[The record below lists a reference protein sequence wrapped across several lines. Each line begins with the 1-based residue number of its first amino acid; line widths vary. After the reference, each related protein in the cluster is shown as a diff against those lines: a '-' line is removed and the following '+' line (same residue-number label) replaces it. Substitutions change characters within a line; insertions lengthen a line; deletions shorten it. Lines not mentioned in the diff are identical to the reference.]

1 LPEKNAAIAGR
12 KGIPVTP
19 APSKTRSKVRSKP
32 NREQLLQEL
41 AGLSNDARRQK
52 FFQQHRSLL
61 QPEVVSELA
70 VKVVEQVRVDV
81 PRALHLADAAIAISK
96 KLKSKESKAMALRAK
111 ANVLYVKGEH
121 AAAAD
126 HHEQAAAL
134 FEAAGEANQ
143 VARTL
148 SSSMQPLLLMG
159 EYNRAFA
166 AAERARKIFT
176 AEDDS
181 WRLARLDI
189 NLGNVYFRQDRF
201 EEALASYEH
210 AYQGLPPEKD
220 PEGIAAVLSNMAT
233 CYIFLNLFPKALD
246 SYARAR
252 QFCEEHGM
260 PLLVTQADYNIAYLH
275 FQRGEYSRAIEMLRA
290 TRVNANKIGDAYHQ
304 ALCNLD
310 LSELY
315 LELNLS
321 AEAAELSQQGYEG
334 FRKLAMGYETAKCLA
349 FSAMAAAQQR
359 HAFEGLKLYSESR
372 EIFVKEKNRAW
383 PSLIDLYRAL
393 AFFEEGRYFEARRYC
408 AQALKS
414 FLDLNWK
421 NKAVMARLL
430 LARIAMRTGETD
442 QAFQHASAALEKV
455 RELESPVLA
464 YETHLLFGNLHS
476 TKGDREHAYASYQK
490 ARQSLETLRG
500 NLRGEELKVAFIKN
514 RLEVYEN
521 LVELCLSRQNDQQS
535 DRHDGPNATEE
546 AFTYVEQ
553 AKSRSLM
560 DLFARPAPAFTE
572 KTPGQSELVRSIQDL
587 REELNW
593 YYNLIERE
601 QLQPEKQSPDRI
613 AALEKKAQR
622 HEKELVRILH
632 DATDADAAQAGL
644 QMPSHVPIA
653 TIRAAI
659 PKDTLLVEYFQVR
672 DRILLCLLGQ
682 ETLEI
687 VPVTLQPRI
696 AGLLRLLQFQLSKF
710 RLSPQYLETVH
721 DSLLQSTQ
729 AHLKEL
735 YDELIAPV
743 APKLQAKHLIFVPH
757 GLLHYVPFHA
767 LFDGTQHLIDRH
779 TVSYSPSASI
789 YALCQTR
796 TANSSGASLVFGIP
810 DPQAPAILDEV
821 QALTGVLDRA
831 ELFVGQNAT
840 VNALREKGPTSR
852 LIHIATHGRF
862 RQDNPMFSAIRMGDS
877 FLSLFDLYQ
886 LRLPVE
892 LITLSGC
899 STGLNV
905 VAAGDELIGLARGLL
920 HAGAQS
926 LILSLWDVHDTST
939 AEFMT
944 AFYRRVGTGESKAE
958 ALRSAMLQL
967 RTSYP
972 HCYQWAPFIL
982 VGKA

>member
-1 LPEKNAAIAGR
+1 MTRVRN
-12 KGIPVTP
+12 
-19 APSKTRSKVRSKP
+19 KTRSKIPSMPRSKP
-32 NREQLLQEL
+32 DREQLLQEL
-41 AGLSNDARRQK
+41 AGLTTDARRQK
-52 FFQQHRSLL
+52 FFAQHRSLL
-61 QPEVVSELA
+61 KPEVVSELA
-70 VKVVEQVRVDV
+70 AKVVEQVRVDV
-81 PRALHLADAAIAISK
+81 SRALHLADAAVAISER
-96 KLKSKESKAMALRAK
+96 LKSKESKATALRAK
-111 ANVLYVKGEH
+111 ANVFYVKGEH

-134 FEAAGEANQ
+134 FEAAGQPDQ

-148 SSSMQPLLLMG
+148 SSSIQPLILLS

-166 AAERARKIFT
+166 AEARARRIFT
-176 AEDDS
+176 SEGNS
-181 WRLARLDI
+181 LRLARLDI
-189 NLGNVYFRQDRF
+189 NLGNIYYRQDRF
-201 EEALASYEH
+201 EQALASYERAYH
-210 AYQGLPPEKD
+210 APPLQND
-220 PEGIAAVLSNMAT
+220 PEAIAAVLSNMAT
-233 CYIFLNLFPKALD
+233 CYISLHLFPKALD

-252 QFCEEHGM
+252 QCCEEHGM
-260 PLLVTQADYNIAYLH
+260 PLLVMQADYNIAYLY

-290 TRVNANKIGDAYHQ
+290 ARLNAKKIEDGYHL
-304 ALCNLD
+304 ALCSMD

-321 AEAAELSQQGYEG
+321 AEAADLSQQGYEG
-334 FRKLAMGYETAKCLA
+334 FGKLGLGYETAKSLA
-349 FSAMAAAQQR
+349 FSAMAAAQQG
-359 HAFEGLKLYSESR
+359 HAFEGLKLYSEAR

-408 AQALKS
+408 AQALEK
-414 FLDLNWK
+414 FLDLKWK
-421 NKAVMARLL
+421 NKAVMAQLL
-430 LARIAMRTGETD
+430 LARIAIQTEDPDR
-442 QAFQHASAALEKV
+442 AFQYATAALDQV
-455 RELESPVLA
+455 QELDSPVLT
-464 YETHLLFGNLHS
+464 YETHLLLGNLYS
-476 TKGDREHAYASYQK
+476 ARADREHAYASYQS

-521 LVELCLSRQNDQQS
+521 LVELCLSRQNDREN
-535 DRHDGPNATEE
+535 DRENDRQADRQNPVTAAEE

-572 KTPGQSELVRSIQDL
+572 KAPGQSDLVRSIQEL

-659 PKDTLLVEYFQVR
+659 PEDTLLVEYFQVR
-672 DRILLCLLGQ
+672 DRILLCLLGR

-687 VPVTLQPRI
+687 IPVTLHARV

-710 RLSPQYLETVH
+710 RLGPQYIEAVH

-743 APKLQAKHLIFVPH
+743 APRLKAKHLIFVPH

-767 LFDGTQHLIDRH
+767 LFDGSKHLIDRY

-789 YALCQTR
+789 YALCQR
-796 TANSSGASLVFGIP
+796 RPANSAGASLVFGIP

-821 QALTGVLDRA
+821 QALTGVLDQA

-840 VNALREKGPTSR
+840 VNVLREKGPASR

-926 LILSLWDVHDTST
+926 LILSLWDVHDQST

-944 AFYRRVGTGESKAE
+944 AFYRRLGTGESKAE

-967 RTSYP
+967 RASYP

>member
-1 LPEKNAAIAGR
+1 
-12 KGIPVTP
+12 VTP
-19 APSKTRSKVRSKP
+19 ARSKVRNKA
-32 NREQLLQEL
+32 NREQLLREL
-41 AGLSNDARRQK
+41 AGVTNDARRQK
-52 FFQQHRSLL
+52 FLQQHRSLL
-61 QPEVVSELA
+61 LPEVVSELA
-70 VKVVEQVRVDV
+70 EKVREQVRVDV
-81 PRALHLADAAIAISK
+81 PRALHLAEAAIAISQ
-96 KLKSKESKAMALRAK
+96 KLKNKESKATALRAK

-126 HHEQAAAL
+126 HHQQAAAL

-159 EYNRAFA
+159 EYNRALA
-166 AAERARKIFT
+166 AAERARRIFT
-176 AEDDS
+176 AEGDS

-189 NLGNVYFRQDRF
+189 NLGNVYYRQDRF
-201 EEALASYEH
+201 EEALASYER

-233 CYIFLNLFPKALD
+233 CYISLNMFPNALA

-275 FQRGEYSRAIEMLRA
+275 YLRGEYSRAIEMLRA
-290 TRVNANKIGDAYHQ
+290 TRVNADRIGDAYHQ

-321 AEAAELSQQGYEG
+321 AEAAELSEQGYEG
-334 FRKLAMGYETAKCLA
+334 FRKLGMGYEAAKSLA
-349 FSAMAAAQQR
+349 FSAMAAAQQG

-408 AQALKS
+408 AQALES
-414 FLDLNWK
+414 FLSLNWK
-421 NKAVMARLL
+421 NKAVMAQLL
-430 LARIAMRTGETD
+430 LARAAMRTGETD
-442 QAFQHASAALEKV
+442 QAFHHASAALDKV
-455 RELESPVLA
+455 LELESPVLT
-464 YETHLLFGNLHS
+464 YETHLLLGNLYS
-476 TKGDREHAYASYQK
+476 ARADREQAYTSYQS
-490 ARQSLETLRG
+490 ARHALETLRG
-500 NLRGEELKVAFIKN
+500 NLRGEELKVSFIKN

-521 LVELCLSRQNDQQS
+521 LVELCLARSNDP
-535 DRHDGPNATEE
+535 GAAEE

-601 QLQPEKQSPDRI
+601 QLQPEQQSPDRI

-659 PKDTLLVEYFQVR
+659 PEDTLLIEYFQVR
-672 DRILLCLLGQ
+672 DRILLCLLGR

-687 VPVTLQPRI
+687 VPVTLEPRI

-710 RLSPQYLETVH
+710 RLGPQYLETVH
-721 DSLLQSTQ
+721 DSLLQTTQ

-767 LFDGTQHLIDRH
+767 LFDGAQHLIDSY

-796 TANSSGASLVFGIP
+796 TANSSGPSLVFGIP

-821 QALTGVLDRA
+821 QALTGVLDHA
-831 ELFVGQNAT
+831 ELFLGQNAT
-840 VNALREKGPTSR
+840 VNVLREKGPASR

-926 LILSLWDVHDTST
+926 LVLSLWDVHDTST

-944 AFYRRVGTGESKAE
+944 AFYRRLGNGESKAE
-958 ALRSAMLQL
+958 ALRSAMLEL
-967 RTSYP
+967 RASYP

>member
-1 LPEKNAAIAGR
+1 
-12 KGIPVTP
+12 VTRVRSK
-19 APSKTRSKVRSKP
+19 ARSKTRSKP
-32 NREQLLQEL
+32 NRGQLLQEL
-41 AGLSNDARRQK
+41 ASLPNDARRQK

-70 VKVVEQVRVDV
+70 EKVREQVRVDV
-81 PRALHLADAAIAISK
+81 SRALHLADAAIAISQ
-96 KLKSKESKAMALRAK
+96 KLKHKESKATALRAK

-134 FEAAGEANQ
+134 FEAAGETNQ

-176 AEDDS
+176 DEGDS

-189 NLGNVYFRQDRF
+189 NLGNIYYRQDRF
-201 EEALASYEH
+201 DEALAAYER
-210 AYQGLPPEKD
+210 AYQGLPPERD

-233 CYIFLNLFPKALD
+233 CYISLNLFPKALD

-275 FQRGEYSRAIEMLRA
+275 YLRGEYSRAIEMLRA
-290 TRVNANKIGDAYHQ
+290 TRVNAKKIGDAYHQ

-334 FRKLAMGYETAKCLA
+334 FHKLGMGYETAKCLA
-349 FSAMAAAQQR
+349 FSAMAAAQQG
-359 HAFEGLKLYSESR
+359 HAFEGLKLYSEAR

-393 AFFEEGRYFEARRYC
+393 AYFEEGRYFEARRYC

-414 FLDLNWK
+414 FMELKWK
-421 NKAVMARLL
+421 NKAVMAQLL
-430 LARIAMRTGETD
+430 LARIAIRTGETD
-442 QAFQHASAALEKV
+442 QAFQHATAALEKV
-455 RELESPVLA
+455 LGLESPGLS
-464 YETHLLFGNLHS
+464 YETNLLLGNINS
-476 TKGDREHAYASYQK
+476 AKGDRDQAYASYQS
-490 ARQSLETLRG
+490 ARESLETLRG
-500 NLRGEELKVAFIKN
+500 NLRGEELKVSFIKN

-521 LVELCLSRQNDQQS
+521 LVELCLARE
-535 DRHDGPNATEE
+535 NARPDSPSAAEE

-572 KTPGQSELVRSIQDL
+572 KTPGQSDLVRSIQEL

-601 QLQPEKQSPDRI
+601 QLQPEQQSPDRI

-653 TIRAAI
+653 TIRSAI
-659 PKDTLLVEYFQVR
+659 SEDTLLVEYFQVR
-672 DRILLCLLGQ
+672 DRILLCLLGR
-682 ETLEI
+682 EILEI
-687 VPVTLQPRI
+687 IPVTLEPRI

-710 RLSPQYLETVH
+710 RLGPQYLETVH
-721 DSLLQSTQ
+721 DSLLQTTQ

-743 APKLQAKHLIFVPH
+743 ASKLNAHHLIFVPH

-767 LFDGTQHLIDRH
+767 LFDGQQHLIDRH

-840 VNALREKGPTSR
+840 VSVLREKGPASR

-944 AFYRRVGTGESKAE
+944 AFYSRLGKGESKAE

-967 RTSYP
+967 RASYP

>member
-1 LPEKNAAIAGR
+1 M
-12 KGIPVTP
+12 TP
-19 APSKTRSKVRSKP
+19 ARRKTRSKARSKP

-41 AGLSNDARRQK
+41 AGLGNDARRQK
-52 FFQQHRSLL
+52 FLQQHSSLL

-70 VKVVEQVRVDV
+70 EKVREQVRVDV
-81 PRALHLADAAIAISK
+81 ARALHLADAAVAISQ
-96 KLKSKESKAMALRAK
+96 KLKSKESKATALRAK

-126 HHEQAAAL
+126 HHQQAAAL
-134 FEAAGEANQ
+134 FEAAGETNQ

-166 AAERARKIFT
+166 AAERARKIFA
-176 AEDDS
+176 AEGDS

-189 NLGNVYFRQDRF
+189 NLGNVYYRQDRF
-201 EEALASYEH
+201 EEALASYER
-210 AYQGLPPEKD
+210 AYQELPAEKD

-233 CYIFLNLFPKALD
+233 CYISLNQFPKALD

-275 FQRGEYSRAIEMLRA
+275 YLRGEYSRAIEMLRA
-290 TRVNANKIGDAYHQ
+290 TRVNAKKIGDAYHQ

-334 FRKLAMGYETAKCLA
+334 FRELGMGYETAKCLA
-349 FSAMAAAQQR
+349 FSAMAAAQQG

-393 AFFEEGRYFEARRYC
+393 AYFEEGRHFEARRFC

-421 NKAVMARLL
+421 SKAVMAQLL

-442 QAFQHASAALEKV
+442 QAFQQAKAALDSV
-455 RELESPVLA
+455 PELESPVLT
-464 YETHLLFGNLHS
+464 YETHLLLGNLYS
-476 TKGDREHAYASYQK
+476 TKGDPEQAYASYQS
-490 ARQSLETLRG
+490 ARRSLETLRG

-521 LVELCLSRQNDQQS
+521 LVELCLSRQN
-535 DRHDGPNATEE
+535 GPNLAEE

-572 KTPGQSELVRSIQDL
+572 KTPGQSDLVRSIQDL

-659 PKDTLLVEYFQVR
+659 PDDTLLVEYFQVR
-672 DRILLCLLGQ
+672 DRILLCLLGR

-687 VPVTLQPRI
+687 VPVTLQTRI

-710 RLSPQYLETVH
+710 RLGPQYLETVH

-743 APKLQAKHLIFVPH
+743 ASKLKAKHLIFVPH

-767 LFDGTQHLIDRH
+767 LFDGSQHLIDRH

-796 TANSSGASLVFGIP
+796 TANSSGPSLVFGIP

-821 QALTGVLDRA
+821 QAITGVLDRA
-831 ELFVGQNAT
+831 ELFVGENAT
-840 VNALREKGPTSR
+840 VNVLREKGPASR

-862 RQDNPMFSAIRMGDS
+862 RQDNPMFSAIRLGDS
-877 FLSLFDLYQ
+877 FLSMFDLYQ

-939 AEFMT
+939 AEFMS
-944 AFYRRVGTGESKAE
+944 AFYRRLGTGESKAE

-982 VGKA
+982 VGRA

>member
-1 LPEKNAAIAGR
+1 
-12 KGIPVTP
+12 VTP
-19 APSKTRSKVRSKP
+19 VRGKTRSKP
-32 NREQLLQEL
+32 DREQLLEKL
-41 AGLSNDARRQK
+41 AGLTNDARRQN
-52 FFQQHRSLL
+52 FLQQHRSLL
-61 QPEVVSELA
+61 QVKVVSELA
-70 VKVVEQVRVDV
+70 EKVVEQVRVDV
-81 PRALHLADAAIAISK
+81 HRALRLADAAIAISQ
-96 KLKSKESKAMALRAK
+96 KLKNKESKATALRAK
-111 ANVLYVKGEH
+111 ANVLYLKGEH

-134 FEAAGEANQ
+134 FEAAGQPNQ

-148 SSSMQPLLLMG
+148 SSSMQPLHLMG

-166 AAERARKIFT
+166 AAERARKIF
-176 AEDDS
+176 ASEGDS

-189 NLGNVYFRQDRF
+189 NLGNIYYRQDRF
-201 EEALASYEH
+201 DEALASYER
-210 AYQGLPPEKD
+210 AFQGLPAEKD
-220 PEGIAAVLSNMAT
+220 PAATAAVLSNMTT
-233 CYIFLNLFPKALD
+233 CYISLNQFPKALD
-246 SYARAR
+246 AYTRAR

-275 FQRGEYSRAIEMLRA
+275 YLRGEYSRAIEMLRA
-290 TRVNANKIGDAYHQ
+290 TRLNAHKIGDAYHH

-321 AEAAELSQQGYEG
+321 AEATELSQQGYEG
-334 FRKLAMGYETAKCLA
+334 FRKLGMGYETAKCLA
-349 FSAMAAAQQR
+349 FSAMAAAQQG

-408 AQALKS
+408 TQALEK

-421 NKAVMARLL
+421 NKAVMAQLL
-430 LARIAMRTGETD
+430 LARIAMRTGEAD
-442 QAFQHASAALEKV
+442 HAFQHATAALQNV
-455 RELESPVLA
+455 LELESPVLT
-464 YETHLLFGNLHS
+464 YETHLLLGNIHS
-476 TKGDREHAYASYQK
+476 ARGDRKHAYASYQS
-490 ARQSLETLRG
+490 ARHSLETLRG

-521 LVELCLSRQNDQQS
+521 LVEICLARQDDLS
-535 DRHDGPNATEE
+535 AAEE

-572 KTPGQSELVRSIQDL
+572 KTTGQSLLANSIRDL

-601 QLQPEKQSPDRI
+601 QLQPQQQSPERI

-622 HEKELVRILH
+622 HEKELVRVLH

-644 QMPSHVPIA
+644 QMPSHVSIA

-659 PKDTLLVEYFQVR
+659 PEGTLLVEYFQVR
-672 DRILLCLLGQ
+672 DRILLCLLGPQ
-682 ETLEI
+682 TLQI
-687 VPVTLQPRI
+687 VPVTLESRI

-710 RLSPQYLETVH
+710 RLGPQYLATVR
-721 DSLLQSTQ
+721 DSLLQTTQ

-743 APKLQAKHLIFVPH
+743 ASRLKAEHLIFVPH
-757 GLLHYVPFHA
+757 GRLHYVPFHA
-767 LFDGTQHLIDRH
+767 LFDGTQHVIDRY

-796 TANSSGASLVFGIP
+796 TANTSGASLVFGIP

-821 QALTGVLDRA
+821 QALTGVLDQA
-831 ELFVGQNAT
+831 ELFVGQNASA
-840 VNALREKGPTSR
+840 NILRDKGPTSR

-862 RQDNPMFSAIRMGDS
+862 RQDNPMFSAIRLGDS

-926 LILSLWDVHDTST
+926 LILSLWDVHDKST
-939 AEFMT
+939 AEFMS
-944 AFYRRVGTGESKAE
+944 AFYRLLSHGQSKAA
-958 ALRSAMLQL
+958 ALRAAMLEL
-967 RTSYP
+967 RARYP

-982 VGKA
+982 VGKV

>member
-1 LPEKNAAIAGR
+1 VSATRRNTGAAQAL
-12 KGIPVTP
+12 
-19 APSKTRSKVRSKP
+19 
-32 NREQLLQEL
+32 EEL
-41 AGLSNDARRQK
+41 AGLADDAGRRK
-52 FFQQHRSLL
+52 FLARHRALL
-61 QPEVVSELA
+61 RPEVVSDLA
-70 VKVVEQVRVDV
+70 DNVREQVRVDV
-81 PRALHLADAAIAISK
+81 PRALRLAEAAIAIAQ
-96 KLKSKESKAMALRAK
+96 KLKNKESKATALRAK

-134 FEAAGEANQ
+134 FEAAGETNQ

-176 AEDDS
+176 AEGDS

-189 NLGNVYFRQDRF
+189 NLGNIYYRQDRF
-201 EEALASYEH
+201 DEALASYER
-210 AYQGLPPEKD
+210 AYQGLPTEKD

-233 CYIFLNLFPKALD
+233 CYISLNLFPKALG
-246 SYARAR
+246 SYQRAR
-252 QFCEEHGM
+252 QFCQEHGM
-260 PLLVTQADYNIAYLH
+260 PLLVTQADYNIAYLYYL
-275 FQRGEYSRAIEMLRA
+275 RGEYSRAIEMLRA
-290 TRVNANKIGDAYHQ
+290 TRLNAKKIGDAYHH

-321 AEAAELSQQGYEG
+321 AEAADLSQQGYEG
-334 FRKLAMGYETAKCLA
+334 FRKLGMGYESAKCLA
-349 FSAMAAAQQR
+349 FSAMAASQR
-359 HAFEGLKLYSESR
+359 GQAFEGLQRFSEAR
-372 EIFVKEKNRAW
+372 QMFVKEKNRAW

-393 AFFEEGRYFEARRYC
+393 VFFSEGRYFEARRHC
-408 AQALKS
+408 SEALES
-414 FLDLNWK
+414 FRALHLT
-421 NKAVMARLL
+421 NKAVMAQLL
-430 LARIAMRTGETD
+430 LARIALRTGEND
-442 QAFQHASAALEKV
+442 QAFQHATAALGQSS
-455 RELESPVLA
+455 ELESPVLT
-464 YETHLLFGNLHS
+464 YQTHLLLGNIH
-476 TKGDREHAYASYQK
+476 TARGDRQQAYASYQN
-490 ARQSLETLRG
+490 ARHALETLRG
-500 NLRGEELKVAFIKN
+500 NLRGEELKIAFIKN

-521 LVELCLSRQNDQQS
+521 LVELCLADHEHPS
-535 DRHDGPNATEE
+535 AAEE

-560 DLFARPAPAFTE
+560 DLFLRPAPAFTE
-572 KTPGQSELVRSIQDL
+572 KTTGQSELVRSIRDL

-601 QLQPEKQSPDRI
+601 QLQPEQQSPERI
-613 AALEKKAQR
+613 ASLEKKAQR
-622 HEKELVRILH
+622 HEKELVRVLH

-659 PKDTLLVEYFQVR
+659 PEDTLLVEYFQVH
-672 DRILLCLLGQ
+672 DRILLCLLGR

-687 VPVTLQPRI
+687 VPVTLETRI
-696 AGLLRLLQFQLSKF
+696 ASLLRLLQFQLSKF
-710 RLSPQYLETVH
+710 RLGPQYLETVR
-721 DSLLQSTQ
+721 DSLLQTTQ

-743 APKLQAKHLIFVPH
+743 APKLKANHLIFVPH

-767 LFDGTQHLIDRH
+767 LFDGTQHVIDRH

-796 TANSSGASLVFGIP
+796 TANTSGPSLVFGIP
-810 DPQAPAILDEV
+810 DPQTPAILDEV
-821 QALTGVLDRA
+821 QALTGVLDQA
-831 ELFVGQNAT
+831 ELFVGPDAT
-840 VNALREKGPTSR
+840 AKVLRDKGPASR

-862 RQDNPMFSAIRMGDS
+862 RQDNPMFSAIRLGDS

-920 HAGAQS
+920 HAGAPS
-926 LILSLWDVHDTST
+926 LILSLWDVHDKST
-939 AEFMT
+939 AEFMS
-944 AFYRRVGTGESKAE
+944 AFYRLLGQGQPKAG
-958 ALRSAMLQL
+958 ALRAAMLEL
-967 RTSYP
+967 RASYP

>member
-1 LPEKNAAIAGR
+1 MT
-12 KGIPVTP
+12 PVRT
-19 APSKTRSKVRSKP
+19 KTRSEP
-32 NREQLLQEL
+32 DREQLLQEL
-41 AGLSNDARRQK
+41 AGLTSDAHRQK
-52 FFQQHRSLL
+52 FFQQHPSLL
-61 QPEVVSELA
+61 KPEVVSELA
-70 VKVVEQVRVDV
+70 AKVVEQVRVDV
-81 PRALHLADAAIAISK
+81 PRALSLADAAIAISQ
-96 KLKSKESKAMALRAK
+96 KLKDKESKATALRAK
-111 ANVLYVKGEH
+111 ANVFYVKGEH

-134 FEAAGEANQ
+134 FEAAGQTDQ

-148 SSSMQPLLLMG
+148 SSSIQPLILMS

-166 AAERARKIFT
+166 AEQRARRIFT
-176 AEDDS
+176 SEGNS
-181 WRLARLDI
+181 LRLARLDI
-189 NLGNVYFRQDRF
+189 NLGNIYYRQDRF
-201 EEALASYEH
+201 EEALASYER
-210 AYQGLPPEKD
+210 AYQASPLQND
-220 PEGIAAVLSNMAT
+220 PEAIAAVLSNMAT
-233 CYIFLNLFPKALD
+233 CYISLNMFSKALD

-252 QFCEEHGM
+252 QSCEEHGM
-260 PLLVTQADYNIAYLH
+260 PLLVMQADYNIAYLY

-290 TRVNANKIGDAYHQ
+290 ARLNAKKIDDAYHL
-304 ALCNLD
+304 ALCSMD

-321 AEAAELSQQGYEG
+321 AEAADLSQQGYEG
-334 FRKLAMGYETAKCLA
+334 FGKLGLGYETAKSMA
-349 FSAMAAAQQR
+349 FSAMAAAQQG
-359 HAFEGLKLYSESR
+359 HAFEGLKLYSEAR
-372 EIFVKEKNRAW
+372 EIFVKEKNHAW

-393 AFFEEGRYFEARRYC
+393 AFFEEGRYFEAKRYC
-408 AQALKS
+408 SQALEK
-414 FLDLNWK
+414 FHDLKWK
-421 NKAVMARLL
+421 NKAVMAQLL
-430 LARIAMRTGETD
+430 LVRIAKQTGETD
-442 QAFQHASAALEKV
+442 QAFQYATAALDKV
-455 RELESPVLA
+455 QELESPVLT
-464 YETHLLFGNLHS
+464 YETHLLLGNLYS
-476 TKGDREHAYASYQK
+476 ARSDREQAYASYQS

-521 LVELCLSRQNDQQS
+521 LVELCLSRQNA
-535 DRHDGPNATEE
+535 PNAAEE

-572 KTPGQSELVRSIQDL
+572 KTPGQSDLVRSIQEL

-659 PKDTLLVEYFQVR
+659 PEDTLLVEYFQVR
-672 DRILLCLLGQ
+672 DRILLCLLGRK
-682 ETLEI
+682 TLEI
-687 VPVTLQPRI
+687 IPVTLQPRI

-710 RLSPQYLETVH
+710 RLGPQYIEAVH
-721 DSLLQSTQ
+721 DSLLQTTQ

-743 APKLQAKHLIFVPH
+743 APRLKAKHLIFVPH

-767 LFDGTQHLIDRH
+767 LFDGSQHLIDRY

-796 TANSSGASLVFGIP
+796 PANSSGASLVFGIP

-821 QALTGVLDRA
+821 QALTGVLDHA

-840 VNALREKGPTSR
+840 VNVLREKGPASR

-926 LILSLWDVHDTST
+926 LILSLWDVHDKST

-944 AFYRRVGTGESKAE
+944 AFYRRLGTGESKAE

-967 RTSYP
+967 RASYP

>member
-1 LPEKNAAIAGR
+1 
-12 KGIPVTP
+12 VTP
-19 APSKTRSKVRSKP
+19 PQSKVRNKA
-32 NREQLLQEL
+32 NREQLLREL
-41 AGLSNDARRQK
+41 AGLTSDARRQE
-52 FFQQHRSLL
+52 FLQQHRSLL

-70 VKVVEQVRVDV
+70 EKVREQVRVDV
-81 PRALHLADAAIAISK
+81 ARALHLADAAIAISR
-96 KLKSKESKAMALRAK
+96 KLKNKESKATALRAK

-126 HHEQAAAL
+126 HHQQAAVL
-134 FEAAGEANQ
+134 FEAAGETNQ
-143 VARTL
+143 VGRTL

-159 EYNRAFA
+159 EYNRALA
-166 AAERARKIFT
+166 AAERARRIFT
-176 AEDDS
+176 AEGDS

-189 NLGNVYFRQDRF
+189 NLGNVYYRQDRF
-201 EEALASYEH
+201 EEALASYER
-210 AYQGLPPEKD
+210 AYQGLPPKKD

-233 CYIFLNLFPKALD
+233 CYISLNRFPNALA

-275 FQRGEYSRAIEMLRA
+275 YLRGEYSRAIEMLRA
-290 TRVNANKIGDAYHQ
+290 TRVNADKIGDAYHQ

-334 FRKLAMGYETAKCLA
+334 FRKLGMGYEAAKSLA
-349 FSAMAAAQQR
+349 FSAMAAAQQG

-408 AQALKS
+408 AQALES
-414 FLDLNWK
+414 FLSLNWK
-421 NKAVMARLL
+421 NKAVMAQLL
-430 LARIAMRTGETD
+430 LARTAMRTGETD
-442 QAFQHASAALEKV
+442 HAFQHATAALDKV
-455 RELESPVLA
+455 LELESPVLT
-464 YETHLLFGNLHS
+464 YETHLLLGNLHS
-476 TKGDREHAYASYQK
+476 ARADREQAYTSYQS
-490 ARQSLETLRG
+490 ARHALETLRG
-500 NLRGEELKVAFIKN
+500 NLRGEELKVSFIKN

-521 LVELCLSRQNDQQS
+521 LVELCLARSNDP
-535 DRHDGPNATEE
+535 GAAEE

-601 QLQPEKQSPDRI
+601 QLQPEQQSPDRI

-659 PKDTLLVEYFQVR
+659 PEDTLLIEYFQVR
-672 DRILLCLLGQ
+672 DRILLCLLGR

-687 VPVTLQPRI
+687 VPVTLEPRI

-710 RLSPQYLETVH
+710 RLGPQYLETVH
-721 DSLLQSTQ
+721 DSLLQTTQ

-743 APKLQAKHLIFVPH
+743 APRLQAKHLIFVPH

-767 LFDGTQHLIDRH
+767 LFDGSEHLIDSH

-796 TANSSGASLVFGIP
+796 TANSSGPSLVFGIP

-821 QALTGVLDRA
+821 QALTGVLDHA
-831 ELFVGQNAT
+831 ELFLGQNAT
-840 VNALREKGPTSR
+840 VNVLREKGPTSR

-905 VAAGDELIGLARGLL
+905 VGAGDELIGLARGLL

-926 LILSLWDVHDTST
+926 LVLSLWDVHDTST

-944 AFYRRVGTGESKAE
+944 AFYRRLGQGESKAE

-967 RTSYP
+967 RASYP

>member
-1 LPEKNAAIAGR
+1 
-12 KGIPVTP
+12 
-19 APSKTRSKVRSKP
+19 
-32 NREQLLQEL
+32 
-41 AGLSNDARRQK
+41 
-52 FFQQHRSLL
+52 
-61 QPEVVSELA
+61 
-70 VKVVEQVRVDV
+70 
-81 PRALHLADAAIAISK
+81 
-96 KLKSKESKAMALRAK
+96 
-111 ANVLYVKGEH
+111 
-121 AAAAD
+121 
-126 HHEQAAAL
+126 
-134 FEAAGEANQ
+134 
-143 VARTL
+143 
-148 SSSMQPLLLMG
+148 MQPLLLMG

-166 AAERARKIFT
+166 AAERARKIFA
-176 AEDDS
+176 AEGDS

-189 NLGNVYFRQDRF
+189 NLGNVYYRQDRF
-201 EEALASYEH
+201 DQALTSYER
-210 AYQGLPPEKD
+210 AYQGLPSEKD
-220 PEGIAAVLSNMAT
+220 AEGIAAVLSNMAT
-233 CYIFLNLFPKALD
+233 CYISLNQFSKALD
-246 SYARAR
+246 SYASAR

-275 FQRGEYSRAIEMLRA
+275 YLRGEYSRAIEMLRA
-290 TRVNANKIGDAYHQ
+290 TRVNAKKIGDAYHQ

-321 AEAAELSQQGYEG
+321 AEAADLSQQGYEG
-334 FRKLAMGYETAKCLA
+334 FRELGMGYETAKCLA
-349 FSAMAAAQQR
+349 FSAMAAAQQG

-393 AFFEEGRYFEARRYC
+393 AYFEEGRYFEARRYC

-414 FLDLNWK
+414 FLDLKWK
-421 NKAVMARLL
+421 NKSVTAQLL

-442 QAFQHASAALEKV
+442 QAFEHANAALVKV
-455 RELESPVLA
+455 PELESPVLT
-464 YETHLLFGNLHS
+464 YETHLLLGNLYS
-476 TKGDREHAYASYQK
+476 AEGDREHAYASYQS

-521 LVELCLSRQNDQQS
+521 LVELCLSRS
-535 DRHDGPNATEE
+535 DDSGAAEE

-572 KTPGQSELVRSIQDL
+572 KTPGQSDLVRSIQDL

-653 TIRAAI
+653 TVRAAI
-659 PKDTLLVEYFQVR
+659 PDDTLLVEYFQVR
-672 DRILLCLLGQ
+672 DRILLCLLGR

-710 RLSPQYLETVH
+710 RLGPQYLETVH

-743 APKLQAKHLIFVPH
+743 ASRLTAKHLIFVPH

-767 LFDGTQHLIDRH
+767 LFDGSQHLIDRH

-840 VNALREKGPTSR
+840 VNILREKGPASR
-852 LIHIATHGRF
+852 RIHIATHGRF

-926 LILSLWDVHDTST
+926 LILSLWDVHDKSTS
-939 AEFMT
+939 EFMS
-944 AFYRRVGTGESKAE
+944 AFYRRVAKGESKAE

-967 RTSYP
+967 RASYP

>member
-1 LPEKNAAIAGR
+1 
-12 KGIPVTP
+12 VTP
-19 APSKTRSKVRSKP
+19 ARSKVRNKA
-32 NREQLLQEL
+32 NREQLLGEL
-41 AGLSNDARRQK
+41 AGLTNEARRQK
-52 FFQQHRSLL
+52 FLQQHRSLL

-70 VKVVEQVRVDV
+70 EKVREQVRVDV
-81 PRALHLADAAIAISK
+81 PRALHLADAAIAISQ
-96 KLKSKESKAMALRAK
+96 KLKNKESKATALRAK

-126 HHEQAAAL
+126 HHQQAAAL

-159 EYNRAFA
+159 EYNRALA
-166 AAERARKIFT
+166 AAERARRIFT
-176 AEDDS
+176 AEGDS

-189 NLGNVYFRQDRF
+189 NLGNVYYRQDRF
-201 EEALASYEH
+201 EEALASYER
-210 AYQGLPPEKD
+210 AYQGLPAEKD

-233 CYIFLNLFPKALD
+233 CYISLNMFPNALA

-275 FQRGEYSRAIEMLRA
+275 YLRGEYSRAIEMLRA

-334 FRKLAMGYETAKCLA
+334 FRKLGMGYEAAKSLA
-349 FSAMAAAQQR
+349 FSAMAAAQQG

-408 AQALKS
+408 AQALES
-414 FLDLNWK
+414 FLSLNWK
-421 NKAVMARLL
+421 NKAVVAQLL
-430 LARIAMRTGETD
+430 LARTAMRTGEAD
-442 QAFQHASAALEKV
+442 QAFQHATAALDKV
-455 RELESPVLA
+455 LELESPVLT
-464 YETHLLFGNLHS
+464 YETHLLLGNLYS
-476 TKGDREHAYASYQK
+476 ARADREQAYASYQS
-490 ARQSLETLRG
+490 ARHALETLRG
-500 NLRGEELKVAFIKN
+500 NLRGEELKVSFIKN

-521 LVELCLSRQNDQQS
+521 LVELCLARSNDPS
-535 DRHDGPNATEE
+535 AAEE

-601 QLQPEKQSPDRI
+601 QLQPEQQSPDRI

-632 DATDADAAQAGL
+632 DATGADAAQAGL

-659 PKDTLLVEYFQVR
+659 PEDTLLIEYFQVR
-672 DRILLCLLGQ
+672 DRILLCLLGR

-687 VPVTLQPRI
+687 VPVTLEPRI

-710 RLSPQYLETVH
+710 RLGPQYLETVH
-721 DSLLQSTQ
+721 DSLLQTTQ

-767 LFDGTQHLIDRH
+767 LFDGAQHLIDSY

-789 YALCQTR
+789 YALCQSR
-796 TANSSGASLVFGIP
+796 TANSSGPSLVFGIP

-821 QALTGVLDRA
+821 QALTGVLDQA
-831 ELFVGQNAT
+831 ELFLGQNAT
-840 VNALREKGPTSR
+840 VNVLREKGPASR

-926 LILSLWDVHDTST
+926 LVLSLWDVHDTST

-944 AFYRRVGTGESKAE
+944 AFYRRLGNGESKAE
-958 ALRSAMLQL
+958 ALRSAMLEL
-967 RTSYP
+967 RASYP